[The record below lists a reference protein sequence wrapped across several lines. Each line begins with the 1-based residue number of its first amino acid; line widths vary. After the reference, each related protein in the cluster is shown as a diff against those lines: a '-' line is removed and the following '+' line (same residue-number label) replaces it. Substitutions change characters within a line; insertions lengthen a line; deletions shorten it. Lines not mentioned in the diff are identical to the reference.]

1 MDPLLGPHLRLSF
14 FVLVFVVSAKLMGK
28 PVGKAEEGALA
39 PCGLTQGGE
48 LHRCDGGGAGG
59 GDLERR
65 RRTAAEANKE
75 ATAVR
80 NDART

>member
-1 MDPLLGPHLRLSF
+1 MSAELWLG
-14 FVLVFVVSAKLMGK
+14 KLK
-28 PVGKAEEGALA
+28 PVDTAGAVLA
-39 PCGLTQGGE
+39 RSCGEDTRGE